1 VLLVAPAAQQK
12 DCLVVRVV
20 WDCQVTKPKVATA
33 ALGRIDREE
42 EDRVVNRA
50 EADRKARVLVKII
63 DDEVGRPCR
72 RCELKP

>member
-1 VLLVAPAAQQK
+1 VLLVAPAEQK

-20 WDCQVTKPKVATA
+20 CWDCRVTKPKVATA
-33 ALGRIDREE
+33 ALGRIDLKE

-63 DDEVGRPCR
+63 DDETMDDQD
-72 RCELKP
+72 